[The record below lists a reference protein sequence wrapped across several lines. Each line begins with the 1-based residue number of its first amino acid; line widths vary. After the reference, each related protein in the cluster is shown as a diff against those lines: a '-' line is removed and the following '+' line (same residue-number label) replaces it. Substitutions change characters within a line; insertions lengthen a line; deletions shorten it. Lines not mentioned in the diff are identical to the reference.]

1 MVASLHRVD
10 EDDVVVVPIDQLDQY
25 SKNQEQDDDAESV
38 VTDVLVVGDDDRC
51 LVEVVEQV

>member
-1 MVASLHRVD
+1 VVASLHRVD

-38 VTDVLVVGDDDRC
+38 VTDGLVVGDDDRC